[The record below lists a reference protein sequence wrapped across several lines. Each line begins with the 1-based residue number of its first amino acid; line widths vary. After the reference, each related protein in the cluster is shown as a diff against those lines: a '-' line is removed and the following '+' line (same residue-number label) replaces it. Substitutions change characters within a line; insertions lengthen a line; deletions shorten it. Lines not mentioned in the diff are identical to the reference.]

1 MGPSRAIRVAMNQM
15 TFGRAW
21 IDALPAELASHGRG
35 LSGLLAHCEAT
46 PAILSLLVGCSVGRG
61 AADQFSDLDLAIGVR
76 AAPGAQGAGPVRAV
90 EQATADFLPQLGNL
104 IDILRQETAREEFFV
119 RTVFAQYDD
128 GLQLDLAVVAD
139 SEIRT
144 GDAAPDFVELYRA
157 AEQTDPT
164 RHPSALH
171 ATNDQLS
178 EWVFLGW
185 RALLDADKYL
195 RRRSL
200 WEAHA
205 SLHQARDSIWRL
217 WAAGHGALYPWH
229 GLSQVL
235 DHDCEML
242 PPGIEG
248 TVAGLD
254 HDELRRAL
262 LATAEVLERATET
275 AEVSAGVSVR
285 SPIAG
290 YARRRLAA
298 RT

>member
-1 MGPSRAIRVAMNQM
+1 MMPVK
-15 TFGRAW
+15 FGRHW
-21 IDALPAELASHGRG
+21 IDALPSELTSHGHA

-46 PAILSLLVGCSVGRG
+46 PAILSLSVGCSVGRG
-61 AADQFSDLDLAIGVR
+61 AADELSDLDLAVGVLALR
-76 AAPGAQGAGPVRAV
+76 GLQGAVPVRAV
-90 EQATADFLPQLGNL
+90 EQGIVDFLPQLGSL
-104 IDILRQETAREEFFV
+104 IDTLRRETAGEEFFV
-119 RTVFAQYDD
+119 RTVFAQYDE

-139 SEIRT
+139 SEVRT
-144 GDAAPDFVELYRA
+144 GEAAPDFVELYRA
-157 AEQTDPT
+157 AEQTDPN
-164 RHPSALH
+164 RHPPALH

-205 SLHQARDSIWRL
+205 RLHQARDNIWRL

-235 DHDCEML
+235 DHDSEML
-242 PPGIEG
+242 PPGIQG

-262 LATAEVLERATET
+262 LATADVLERATEA

-298 RT
+298 ST